1 MSDESLIQAMPDVV
15 AFLRPDGLITHHLG
29 GRQVQFIRGSGSLAG
44 RRLEDVLQ
52 AHVAAL
58 IARLARRALASRV
71 SCDAE
76 FSVDGAGYQ
85 VRLSAQGPQRALC
98 VIRHLAEASSPAEE
112 REAGAAL
119 GATER
124 RGFVR
129 RFQQS
134 VALAALSER
143 PLALCLILLD
153 GLTDISRLIDFSIGE
168 RILTEVLRQLPA
180 GGTAP
185 AAMAWY
191 VGQLGENLLG
201 VVIEGSIE
209 REPVRGVASALCEA
223 IARPVRIHDATF
235 HIAPSAGVAILGQD
249 AAQPAALLDHA
260 RAAMLESRRSGARS
274 VHFYSDTL
282 RMLPVARL
290 DIEREL
296 RQAIETGQIGLR
308 YVARH
313 ELASGRLVAVQA
325 YMRWAH
331 PLRGEVPPAQ
341 FLPIADATGL
351 AAAVSR
357 AALERLV
364 RDCGAVRASVGA
376 DVALS
381 FGALRQH
388 VASGQLLRD
397 CRQLVPSGVLG
408 SGGLELRIA
417 ERTLATLSRP
427 ERALGQMVEFGA
439 RVVVDELGRGYSS
452 LARLPQC
459 PLRALQIDR
468 ALVVAARRNAVALRS
483 CRAIAALA
491 HALALVPIAA
501 GTDDEAACAGML
513 EIGCVQGLG
522 DHYPLDLELT
532 PDLEPARAAS

>member
-1 MSDESLIQAMPDVV
+1 MSDDSLIQAMPDVL

-29 GRQVQFIRGSGSLAG
+29 GRQVPFIRGSGSLAG

-58 IARLARRALASRV
+58 IARLVRRALASRA
-71 SCDAE
+71 SCEAE
-76 FSVDGAGYQ
+76 FSVDGASYQ
-85 VRLSAQGPQRALC
+85 ARLSAQGPQRALC
-98 VIRHLAEASSPAEE
+98 VIRQVADASSPRPE
-112 REAGAAL
+112 REQSEAPA
-119 GATER
+119 ATER

-143 PLALCLILLD
+143 PLALCLIFLD

-168 RILTEVLRQLPA
+168 RILTEVLRRLSA
-180 GGTAP
+180 GGAAP
-185 AAMAWY
+185 APMAWY

-209 REPVRGVASALCEA
+209 RDQVRSVAGALCLA
-223 IARPVRIHDATF
+223 IARPVCIRDATF
-235 HIAPSAGVAILGQD
+235 HITPSAGVAILGQD

-260 RAAMLESRRSGARS
+260 RAAMLESRRNGAGS
-274 VHFYSDTL
+274 VQFYSDTL

-296 RQAIETGQIGLR
+296 RHAIERGQIGLR
-308 YVARH
+308 YLVRH
-313 ELASGRLVAVQA
+313 ELASGRLAAVQA
-325 YMRWAH
+325 YMRWTH

-351 AAAVSR
+351 AVAVSR

-364 RDCGAVRASVGA
+364 RDLDALRASVGT
-376 DVALS
+376 DVPLS

-388 VASGQLLRD
+388 VSSGQLLRD
-397 CRQLVPSGVLG
+397 CRQLLPSGVLG

-417 ERTLATLSRP
+417 ERTLAALNRP

-439 RVVVDELGRGYSS
+439 RVVVDELGRGFSS

-459 PLRALQIDR
+459 PLWALQIDR
-468 ALVVAARRNAVALRS
+468 ALVVGARRNAIALRS
-483 CRAIAALA
+483 CRAVAALA
-491 HALALVPIAA
+491 RALELVPIAA
-501 GTDDEAACAGML
+501 GIDDEATRAGML
-513 EIGCVQGLG
+513 DIGCLQGLG
-522 DHYPLDLELT
+522 DHYPLDLELA
-532 PDLEPARAAS
+532 PDLEPALAAG